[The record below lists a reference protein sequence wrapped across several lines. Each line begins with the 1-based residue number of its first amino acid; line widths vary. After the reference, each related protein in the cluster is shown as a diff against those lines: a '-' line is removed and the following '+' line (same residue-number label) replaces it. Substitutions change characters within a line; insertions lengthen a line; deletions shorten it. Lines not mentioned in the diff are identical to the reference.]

1 MVSDG
6 ECVVYC
12 AMNCLDSL
20 GDKLSS
26 KFRMIVDVGKRLF
39 VKEKSVIVIIKN
51 SILKVFTVFDD
62 KLFIDEMKGFV
73 FYDSFYA

>member
-1 MVSDG
+1 
-6 ECVVYC
+6 
-12 AMNCLDSL
+12 
-20 GDKLSS
+20 
-26 KFRMIVDVGKRLF
+26 MIVDVGKRLF